1 MAETLRFD
9 NFNVET
15 DSVFDIG
22 AQPEVEDMP
31 ERPGVIEEIK
41 TVFGHEDE
49 NLGELIG
56 RVAPHM
62 TLQDNI
68 DYAKEKLSEDEAR
81 EKIGYADEAPVDIAR
96 AWGERSGLQAEVLR
110 PLMEPAKEMPDNF
123 AAVVVTDGV
132 ANWMKRMTSIAIE
145 VGGKTKVDRLLFA
158 AGARRLGTDETHL
171 APGGMSVADFM
182 RQELIPAYGV
192 ARFGGPILFDTVE
205 LVRST
210 NKDGASV
217 MRRAARQLDELD
229 EVDLQSD
236 RIVIPAVAGNW
247 MQKGVQ
253 ARQALQGIQ
262 KGFDED
268 PEARQLWVASRFFP
282 LGFTG
287 REPKGSYQNPYSA
300 IGNILRGAK
309 LLQDIQ

>member
-1 MAETLRFD
+1 
-9 NFNVET
+9 
-15 DSVFDIG
+15 
-22 AQPEVEDMP
+22 
-31 ERPGVIEEIK
+31 
-41 TVFGHEDE
+41 
-49 NLGELIG
+49 
-56 RVAPHM
+56 
-62 TLQDNI
+62 
-68 DYAKEKLSEDEAR
+68 
-81 EKIGYADEAPVDIAR
+81 
-96 AWGERSGLQAEVLR
+96 
-110 PLMEPAKEMPDNF
+110 
-123 AAVVVTDGV
+123 
-132 ANWMKRMTSIAIE
+132 MKRMTSMAVE

-158 AGARRLGTDETHL
+158 AGARRLGAAETHL

-192 ARFGGPILFDTVE
+192 ARLGGPILFDTVE

-217 MRRAARQLDELD
+217 MRRAARQLDELE
-229 EVDLQSD
+229 EVNLEQD

-253 ARQALQGIQ
+253 ARHALQRVQ

-287 REPKGSYQNPYSA
+287 REHKSTYQNPYSA